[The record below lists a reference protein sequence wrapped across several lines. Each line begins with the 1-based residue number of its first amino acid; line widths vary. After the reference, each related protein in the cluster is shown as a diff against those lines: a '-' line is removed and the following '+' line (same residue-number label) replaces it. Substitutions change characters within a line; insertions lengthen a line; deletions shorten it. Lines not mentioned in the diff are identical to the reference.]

1 MTPRFIACRSIRL
14 LSRASG
20 FSGTN
25 DGRWLLP
32 TFVTQRDLDHQRGT
46 NAKVLAYLL
55 QPENDFYSVTHENGK
70 RQTTHEFFRSIVT
83 QQPEI
88 RVLLD
93 VGAQIPDFSNS
104 QVATAWLDITRVAA
118 GAIYFDEN
126 DELAVL
132 ARNGVARLL
141 SSSPLSQQLDRCVVY
156 LDHAHTRGTDLRL
169 PVGTPAAVTLGLK
182 VTKDALVQGSFQRC
196 DPIAKCHGL

>member
-1 MTPRFIACRSIRL
+1 MRS

-32 TFVTQRDLDHQRGT
+32 TSVTQRELDHQRGT

-55 QPENDFYSVTHENGK
+55 QSENDFYSVTHDNGE
-70 RQTTHEFFRSIVT
+70 RLTTLEFLRLVT
-83 QQPEI
+83 TQLPEI

-93 VGAQIPDFSNS
+93 VGAQILDVSNIRL
-104 QVATAWLDITRVAA
+104 AIAWLNITRIAA
-118 GAIYFDEN
+118 GAIYFNEN
-126 DELAVL
+126 DELMVL
-132 ARNGVARLL
+132 TRNGITQPL

-156 LDHAHTRGTDLRL
+156 LDHAHTRGTDIKL
-169 PVGTPAAVTLGLK
+169 PVGTRAAVTLGPK
-182 VTKDALVQGSFQRC
+182 VTKDALVQGSLWRR
-196 DPIAKCHGL
+196 DPIAKSHGL